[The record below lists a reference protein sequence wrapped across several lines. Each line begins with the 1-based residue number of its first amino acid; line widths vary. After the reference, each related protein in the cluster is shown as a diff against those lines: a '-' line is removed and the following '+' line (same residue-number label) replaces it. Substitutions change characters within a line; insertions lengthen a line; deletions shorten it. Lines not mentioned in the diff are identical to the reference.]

1 MNLNIPDLTH
11 SFSLI
16 TAQGITRTRR
26 SKLVEQL
33 LTQLQLFSNQL
44 TKQPVGTI
52 ETIDTAPCRVTF
64 EVKPDNVVEITF
76 KGDEEAVEPIMIA
89 STESTFTFNG
99 FPSNNN
105 TVGMLIASLLIKN
118 TIHH

>member
-1 MNLNIPDLTH
+1 MNLNIPELEH

-44 TKQPVGTI
+44 AKRPVGTI
-52 ETIDTAPCRVTF
+52 EVVDTAPCRVTF
-64 EVKPDNVVEITF
+64 EVKENNVVQITF
-76 KGDEEAVEPIMIA
+76 KGDEETVEPVTI
-89 STESTFTFNG
+89 STKESTLMFNG
-99 FPSNNN
+99 FPSDNN
-105 TVGMLIASLLIKN
+105 TVGMVIASLLIKN
-118 TIHH
+118 TIC